1 LPGNRVI
8 KFWLHVLPFPR
19 KGLSL
24 LKSLLLTPKLK
35 AFENLDGDGAEGSLE
50 GSDSTLSP
58 PLAEYEVQSVD
69 KKRKRLED
77 LTSSGSSK
85 PKDVPLEEST
95 SKDRTLFNF
104 LGADS

>member
-1 LPGNRVI
+1 MSSRPPLPEEGPSAAEVA
-8 KFWLHVLPFPR
+8 PADSEAPEA
-19 KGLSL
+19 
-24 LKSLLLTPKLK
+24 T
-35 AFENLDGDGAEGSLE
+35 ENQDRDGAEGSLE

-58 PLAEYEVQSVD
+58 FLAESEVQSVD

-85 PKDVPLEEST
+85 PKDVLQEQST
-95 SKDRTLFNF
+95 SKDPPSTLFDF